1 VNAVGRAYGVCLG
14 EGGNLHDLS
23 LPRAAPDSRLE
34 GSVRF
39 DDEDGIPVKI
49 AVLAKEVPDTW
60 GDRSIDPVTKR
71 VVRGKDVVI
80 DEINE
85 KAIEAALLVKEANPG
100 SELTVVTMG
109 PKSALEVLRK
119 GLAMGADG
127 AIHIVDDGLAG
138 SDAVQTSAALA
149 AALAPRG
156 FDLVVTG
163 NESTD
168 GRTAAVPAMLAERL
182 GVAQLTFLRT
192 LGVDGSEVSGER
204 TTEDGHIDVSA
215 ALPAVVSVT
224 EQIAE
229 ARYPN
234 FKGIMA
240 AKKKPVETITLSDL
254 GISSADAGGAH
265 SWSVVETVTP
275 RPPREGGSVI
285 TDDGTAGTQIA
296 DYLAAA
302 KLI

>member
-1 VNAVGRAYGVCLG
+1 M
-14 EGGNLHDLS
+14 
-23 LPRAAPDSRLE
+23 
-34 GSVRF
+34 
-39 DDEDGIPVKI
+39 KI
-49 AVLAKEVPDTW
+49 AVLVKEVPDTW
-60 GDRSIDPVTKR
+60 GDRQIDPVTKR
-71 VVRGKDVVI
+71 VVRGKDLVI

-85 KAIEAALLVKEANPG
+85 KATEAALLVKEANAG

-109 PKSALEVLRK
+109 PKSALDALRK
-119 GLAMGADG
+119 SLAMGADD

-149 AALAPRG
+149 AALKPRG
-156 FDLVVTG
+156 FDLVITG

-192 LGVDGSEVSGER
+192 LDVNGTQVSGER
-204 TTEDGHIDVSA
+204 MTEDGHIEVSA
-215 ALPAVVSVT
+215 ALPALVSVT

-234 FKGIMA
+234 FKGLMA
-240 AKKKPVETITLSDL
+240 AKKKPVETLSLDEL
-254 GISSADAGGAH
+254 GIAAEDAGGAN

-275 RPPREGGSVI
+275 RPPREGGSLI

-296 DYLAAA
+296 DYLASA

>member
-1 VNAVGRAYGVCLG
+1 M
-14 EGGNLHDLS
+14 
-23 LPRAAPDSRLE
+23 
-34 GSVRF
+34 
-39 DDEDGIPVKI
+39 KI
-49 AVLAKEVPDTW
+49 AVLVKEVPDTW
-60 GDRSIDPVTKR
+60 GDRSIDPGTKR
-71 VVRGKDVVI
+71 IVRGKDLVI

-85 KAIEAALLVKEANPG
+85 KAVEAALLVKEANAG
-100 SELTVVTMG
+100 SDLTVVTMG
-109 PKSALEVLRK
+109 PKSALDALRK
-119 GLAMGADG
+119 GLAMGADAG
-127 AIHIVDDGLAG
+127 IHIVDDSLAG

-156 FDLVVTG
+156 FDLVITG

-192 LGVDGSEVSGER
+192 LEVSGSRVSGER
-204 TTEDGHIDVSA
+204 MTEDGHIDVTA
-215 ALPAVVSVT
+215 ELPALVSVT

-234 FKGIMA
+234 FKGLMA
-240 AKKKPVETITLSDL
+240 AKKKPVETLALADL
-254 GISSADAGGAH
+254 GIPAGDAGGAN

-275 RPPREGGSVI
+275 RPPREGGTLI
-285 TDDGTAGTQIA
+285 TDDGTAATQLA
-296 DYLAAA
+296 DYLASA